1 METQTAK
8 LENVNKFSK
17 YGLRRKPTYEEITN
31 LLDENKKLGLPLPN
45 RDATFFRN
53 SPEGSFFDG
62 IHQMEDLKDEQQRL
76 LLRQMNDI
84 LMRQNIRTAGRTLHS
99 ERARLNAFRP
109 PQIVEANMQVDED
122 GTLVGASRNAN
133 GNTQPTVQPTT
144 APPSTRLQ
152 QASQLN
158 LELEQRRSSALKRRE
173 EIAMNEAEQIRKF
186 TKPSLQEQLL
196 GIQPPRVEPQ
206 AIPINS
212 GDTDNEA
219 IETVPTKSLR
229 KPRKTLF
236 KDASAEASRGFRVR
250 PQSSNEP
257 AIPIINAMD
266 TSSSNKRGEP
276 ETRVEPRG
284 KAGRP
289 KKYKEGTDRADG
301 TKREGDEPEETDR
314 RAKRINKNKEKQQQR
329 LEAKMAK
336 EASLNVEKE
345 EEEVKD
351 TRKGSRVRQTIQKPM
366 IPSKANNITIVYE
379 ALTTAKNRNTITAE
393 EYKEFE
399 ELFELWKKTK
409 GNEKMKN
416 REKAKAL
423 YKRLYPK
430 LKKKYDSDL

>member
-1 METQTAK
+1 MESQTAK
-8 LENVNKFSK
+8 LENINKFSR
-17 YGLRRKPTYEEITN
+17 YGLRRRPTYEEVTN

-84 LMRQNIRTAGRTLHS
+84 LMRQNIRTAGRTLHAD
-99 ERARLNAFRP
+99 RARLNAFRP
-109 PQIVEANMQVDED
+109 PRIVEANMQVDAD
-122 GTLVGASRNAN
+122 
-133 GNTQPTVQPTT
+133 GNTQPAVQPTT
-144 APPSTRLQ
+144 PSASSTIQQLSQLDLELQ
-152 QASQLN
+152 QRDSRAQ
-158 LELEQRRSSALKRRE
+158 KRRE

-186 TKPSLQEQLL
+186 TKPSLQEQLA

-236 KDASAEASRGFRVR
+236 KDR
-250 PQSSNEP
+250 PQSSNES

-345 EEEVKD
+345 EEEVED

-379 ALTTAKNRNTITAE
+379 ALTTAKNRNTITAD

-430 LKKKYDSDL
+430 LKKKYDSEL

>member
-1 METQTAK
+1 MESQTAK
-8 LENVNKFSK
+8 LENINKFSR
-17 YGLRRKPTYEEITN
+17 YGLRRRPTYEEVTN

-84 LMRQNIRTAGRTLHS
+84 LMRQNIRTAGRTLHAD
-99 ERARLNAFRP
+99 RARLNAFRP
-109 PQIVEANMQVDED
+109 PRIVEANMQVDAD
-122 GTLVGASRNAN
+122 
-133 GNTQPTVQPTT
+133 GNTQPAVQPTT
-144 APPSTRLQ
+144 PSASSTIQQLSQLDLELQ
-152 QASQLN
+152 QRDSRAQ
-158 LELEQRRSSALKRRE
+158 KRRE

-186 TKPSLQEQLL
+186 TKPSLQEQLA

-236 KDASAEASRGFRVR
+236 KDR
-250 PQSSNEP
+250 PQSSNES

-301 TKREGDEPEETDR
+301 TKREGDEPEDTT
-314 RAKRINKNKEKQQQR
+314 NKE
-329 LEAKMAK
+329 E
-336 EASLNVEKE
+336 
-345 EEEVKD
+345 
-351 TRKGSRVRQTIQKPM
+351 QK
-366 IPSKANNITIVYE
+366 N
-379 ALTTAKNRNTITAE
+379 
-393 EYKEFE
+393 
-399 ELFELWKKTK
+399 
-409 GNEKMKN
+409 
-416 REKAKAL
+416 
-423 YKRLYPK
+423 
-430 LKKKYDSDL
+430 